1 MNYKFKTKP
10 YKHQLTALEKSWNK
24 ENFAYFMEMGTGK
37 TKVLIDNLA
46 MLYDKG
52 KIDGALIIAP
62 KGVVKT
68 WYEQE
73 LPTHLPNHIENVTVL
88 WQPNITKTQREK
100 LESLFEIETA
110 FHILIMNVE
119 SLSTDKGVKFASK
132 FINSHKTLMA
142 IDESTTIKTPTAKRT
157 KNIIDI
163 GKLAKYRRIMTGS
176 PITKNPLDLY
186 TQCEFLDPWLLDFS
200 SYYAFRNRYA
210 EMKTMHIHGR
220 SIQVVDKFQNLGELS
235 ETVKQFSYRVLKEDC
250 LDLPDKIFIKRHVS
264 LTPDQKKIYEQ
275 MKKAAMAMLNGK
287 MTTTMTVLT
296 QLMRLHQITCGHFI
310 ADDGSTQS
318 VDSNRLNELMNIL
331 EETEGKAIIW
341 ANYQLSVGEIIQRI
355 IKEYGPGSVVHY
367 YGKTLPEQRDYAID
381 AFQKGKARF
390 FVGTPATG
398 GYGLTPQED
407 RQDFIRKF
415 QNDPK
420 CRFLIGTPQ
429 TGGYGI
435 TLTQAN
441 TVIYYSNSYDLEKR
455 LQSEDRAHR
464 IGQKKPVTYVDLI
477 AEDTVDEKIVK
488 ALRDKI
494 NIASEVMGEEL
505 KDWI

>member
-1 MNYKFKTKP
+1 M
-10 YKHQLTALEKSWNK
+10 TALEKSWNK

-37 TKVLIDNLA
+37 TKVLIDNMS

-52 KIDGALIIAP
+52 KIDGALIVAP

-88 WQPNITKTQREK
+88 WQSNITKKQQEK

-110 FHILIMNVE
+110 LHILIMNVE
-119 SLSTDKGVKFASK
+119 AFSTEKGVKFASK
-132 FINSHKTLMA
+132 FLSSHKTLMA

-157 KNIIDI
+157 KNIIDL
-163 GKLAKYRRIMTGS
+163 GKHAKYRRILTGS

-186 TQCEFLDPWLLDFS
+186 TQCEFLDPYLLDFA
-200 SYYAFRNRYA
+200 SYYSFRNRYA
-210 EMKTMHIHGR
+210 EMKTMHLRGR
-220 SIQVVDKFQNLGELS
+220 SIQVVSEFKNLGELS
-235 ETVKQFSYRVLKEDC
+235 DTVKTFSERVLKEDC
-250 LDLPDKIFIKRHVS
+250 LDLPPKVFMKRYVT
-264 LTPDQKKIYEQ
+264 LTADQKKLYNQ
-275 MKKAAMAMLNGK
+275 MKEQALAILNGK

-296 QLMRLHQITCGHFI
+296 QLMRLHQITCGHFT
-310 ADDGSTQS
+310 ADDGSTQA
-318 VDSNRLNELMNIL
+318 VDSNRLNELMSVL
-331 EETEGKAIIW
+331 DETEGKAIIW

-355 IKEYGPGSVVHY
+355 IKEYGEDSYVHY
-367 YGKTLPEQRDYAID
+367 YG
-381 AFQKGKARF
+381 
-390 FVGTPATG
+390 
-398 GYGLTPQED
+398 LTSQED
-407 RQDFIRKF
+407 RQNNIRKF
-415 QNDPK
+415 QNDPN
-420 CRFLIGTPQ
+420 CRFIIGTPQ

-435 TLTQAN
+435 TLTQAH

-464 IGQKKPVTYVDLI
+464 IGQKKTVTYIDLI
-477 AEDTVDEKIVK
+477 CEDTVDEKIVK

-505 KDWI
+505 KNWI

>member
-10 YKHQLTALEKSWNK
+10 YAHQLTALEKSWNK

-88 WQPNITKTQREK
+88 WQSNITKTQQEK
-100 LESLFEIETA
+100 LETLFEIESA
-110 FHILIMNVE
+110 LHILVMNVE
-119 SLSTDKGVKFASK
+119 ALSTEKGVKFASK
-132 FINSHKTLMA
+132 FINSHKTMMA
-142 IDESTTIKTPTAKRT
+142 IDESTTIKTPTARRT
-157 KNIIDI
+157 KNIIGI
-163 GKLAKYRRIMTGS
+163 GKHAKYKRIMTGS

-186 TQCEFLDPWLLDFS
+186 TQCEFLDPWLLDFT

-210 EMKTMHIHGR
+210 EMKTMHLRGR
-220 SIQVVDKFQNLGELS
+220 SIQVVSEFKNLGELS

-250 LDLPDKIFIKRHVS
+250 LDLPPKNFIKRHIT
-264 LTPDQKKIYEQ
+264 LTPAQQKLYKQ
-275 MKKAAMAMLNGK
+275 MKDQALAILNGK
-287 MTTTMTVLT
+287 VSSTMTVLT
-296 QLMRLHQITCGHFI
+296 QLMRLHQITCGHFT
-310 ADDGSTQS
+310 ADDGSEQE
-318 VDSNRLNELMNIL
+318 VESNRMNELMSIL
-331 EETEGKAIIW
+331 EDMDGKAIIW
-341 ANYQLSVGEIIQRI
+341 ANYQRD
-355 IKEYGPGSVVHY
+355 IKGIVDNISKKYGPGSVV
-367 YGKTLPEQRDYAID
+367 DY
-381 AFQKGKARF
+381 
-390 FVGTPATG
+390 
-398 GYGLTPQED
+398 YGLTPQED
-407 RQDFIRKF
+407 RQDNIRKF
-415 QNDPK
+415 QNNPE
-420 CRFLIGTPQ
+420 CRFLVGTPQ

-441 TVIYYSNSYDLEKR
+441 TVIYYSNGYDLEKR

-464 IGQKKPVTYVDLI
+464 IGQKKTVTYIDLI
-477 AEDTVDEKIVK
+477 CEDTVDEKIVK

-505 KDWI
+505 KEWI

>member
-1 MNYKFKTKP
+1 MKYKFKTKP
-10 YKHQLTALEKSWNK
+10 YEHQMTALEKSWNK

-88 WQPNITKTQREK
+88 WQSNITKTQQEK
-100 LESLFEIETA
+100 LETLFEIETA
-110 FHILIMNVE
+110 LHILVMNVE
-119 SLSTDKGVKFASK
+119 ALSTEKGVKFASK
-132 FINSHKTLMA
+132 FINSHKSMMA
-142 IDESTTIKTPTAKRT
+142 IDESTTIKTPTARRT
-157 KNIIDI
+157 KNIIGI
-163 GKLAKYRRIMTGS
+163 GKHAKYKRIMTGS

-186 TQCEFLDPWLLDFS
+186 TQCEFLDPWLLDFT

-210 EMKTMHIHGR
+210 EMKTMHLRGR
-220 SIQVVDKFQNLGELS
+220 SIQVVSEFKNLGELS
-235 ETVKQFSYRVLKEDC
+235 DTVKNFSYRVLKEDC
-250 LDLPDKIFIKRHVS
+250 LDLPPKNFIKRHIT
-264 LTPDQKKIYEQ
+264 LTPAQKKIYEQ
-275 MKKAAMAMLNGK
+275 MKKAAMAVLNGK
-287 MTTTMTVLT
+287 VTTTMTVLT
-296 QLMRLHQITCGHFI
+296 QLMRLHQITCGHFT
-310 ADDGSTQS
+310 ADDGSVQE
-318 VDSNRLNELMNIL
+318 VESNRLNELMSIL

-341 ANYQLSVGEIIQRI
+341 ANYQRDVAQIIEHI
-355 IKEYGPGSVVHY
+355 EKK
-367 YGKTLPEQRDYAID
+367 YGKGSIVDY
-381 AFQKGKARF
+381 
-390 FVGTPATG
+390 
-398 GYGLTPQED
+398 YGLTPQED
-407 RQDFIRKF
+407 RQDNIRKF
-415 QNDPK
+415 QNNSK

-441 TVIYYSNSYDLEKR
+441 TVIYYSNGYDLEKR

-464 IGQKKPVTYVDLI
+464 IGQKKTVTYVDLI
-477 AEDTVDEKIVK
+477 CEDTVDEKIVK

-494 NIASEVMGEEL
+494 NIASEVMGEQL